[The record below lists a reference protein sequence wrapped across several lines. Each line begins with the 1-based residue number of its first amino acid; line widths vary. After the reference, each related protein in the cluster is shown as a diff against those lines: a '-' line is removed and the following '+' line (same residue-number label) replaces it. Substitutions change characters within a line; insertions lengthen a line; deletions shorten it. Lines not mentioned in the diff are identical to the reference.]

1 MEDTPFFYSLFGCVS
16 TTPPVTLTGGLKE
29 VKRQTNLAL
38 ARVLRNSFDEV
49 GAEFWLHV
57 FFDVSIYIG
66 ALSCC
71 ERVCVLGK
79 GGGGAC
85 VRERVWVCVNVC
97 VCVCVCVRA
106 WVCKAASHARAI
118 GAVLRSGFVV
128 A

>member
-66 ALSCC
+66 ALSFC
-71 ERVCVLGK
+71 ERVCV
-79 GGGGAC
+79 
-85 VRERVWVCVNVC
+85 RVWVCVNVC